1 MREHGIAGI
10 RLRRR
15 VRTTTPDP
23 SGRKYPDLLQ
33 RDFTAPEINSRYVGD
48 ITYIPIADGTN
59 WYLATVIDLHS
70 RKLVGWALA
79 DHMRTELV
87 TDALRMAHQVRGN
100 LRGAIFHCDHGSV
113 YCSKAYAEVC
123 ESFGVLQSMGGIGS
137 SADNALAESFNASYK
152 RETLAGAA
160 AFPDVAA
167 ARRETF
173 RWVNRYNTRRRHSA
187 IGNVAPDVYEKSLTT
202 RDTVS
207 RSTTITEAA

>member
-1 MREHGIAGI
+1 MTFV
-10 RLRRR
+10 
-15 VRTTTPDP
+15 VRGTTT
-23 SGRKYPDLLQ
+23 
-33 RDFTAPEINSRYVGD
+33 RYVGD
-48 ITYIPIADGTN
+48 ITYVPIANGTN

-70 RKLVGWALA
+70 RNLVGWALA
-79 DHMRTELV
+79 AHTRTELV
-87 TDALRMAHQVRGN
+87 NDALRTAHQVRGSK
-100 LRGAIFHCDHGSV
+100 RGAIFHCDHGSV

-123 ESFGVLQSMGGIGS
+123 ESFGVRQSMGGIGS

-187 IGNVAPDVYEKSLTT
+187 IGYIAPDIFERNLEVHGAKQF
-202 RDTVS
+202 
-207 RSTTITEAA
+207 STTITTAA